1 MSPKTFPIFKPAGDS
16 ALLVI
21 FGEEI
26 DLQINRR
33 IHALDHLIARDPFPG
48 LVETVPTYSSLLV
61 YYDLLA
67 QDYAGALAA
76 VKMRMERLQDA
87 QDQVIHR
94 VDIPTCYG
102 GEYGPDLDFVAE
114 HNHLTPQEV
123 IQIHSSGEYPVYMMG
138 FTPGFP
144 YLGGMDERIAA
155 PRLESPRTHVPAGSV
170 GIAGKQT
177 GVYPIESPGGWRI
190 IGRTDLKLFDPA
202 AEIPFLLSPGDLVRF
217 VPVSGEEVAHDDLA

>member
-1 MSPKTFPIFKPAGDS
+1 MSSKTFPVFKPAGDS
-16 ALLVI
+16 ALLVV

-26 DLQINRR
+26 DLQINRKV
-33 IHALDHLIARDPFPG
+33 HALDRLIARDPFAG

-61 YYDLLA
+61 YYDLLE
-67 QDYAGALAA
+67 QDYAAVLAA
-76 VKMRMERLQDA
+76 VRQRMERLQDA
-87 QDQVIHR
+87 PDQAFHR
-94 VDIPTCYG
+94 VDIPTHYG
-102 GEYGPDLDFVAE
+102 GEFGPDLDFVAE

-123 IQIHSSGEYPVYMMG
+123 IQIHSAGEYPVYMMG

-202 AEIPFLLSPGDLVRF
+202 VEMPFLLAPGDLVRF
-217 VPVSGEEVAHDDLA
+217 VPVSGEEVSA